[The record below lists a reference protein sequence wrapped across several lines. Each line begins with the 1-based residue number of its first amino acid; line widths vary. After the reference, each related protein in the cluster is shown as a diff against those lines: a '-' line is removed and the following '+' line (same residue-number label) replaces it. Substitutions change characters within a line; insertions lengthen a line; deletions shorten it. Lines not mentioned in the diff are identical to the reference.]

1 MKDIDKF
8 IQEVENNRGK
18 YKNVDKVHSQLKW
31 IYHRAIPLVKK
42 MLTEQKQVG
51 VTFVEKIADELN
63 ESEQYQFLGKINQI
77 ENPKKKDFEDALNQL
92 LMER

>member
-42 MLTEQKQVG
+42 MTLVSFLT
-51 VTFVEKIADELN
+51 N
-63 ESEQYQFLGKINQI
+63 
-77 ENPKKKDFEDALNQL
+77 
-92 LMER
+92 